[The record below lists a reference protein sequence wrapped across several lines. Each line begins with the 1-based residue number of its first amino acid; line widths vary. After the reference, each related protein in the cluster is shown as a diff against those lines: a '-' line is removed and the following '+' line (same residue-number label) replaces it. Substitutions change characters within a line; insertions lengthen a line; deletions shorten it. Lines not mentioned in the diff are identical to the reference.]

1 MENNGTKIFYTGIA
15 YGAYPEEHGKI
26 NSRKVVKEGLPIK
39 KLSREFPYLLGE
51 KRAGAGRLLIY
62 YALLPE
68 YRRKNFFSGQPK
80 GWKPE
85 TAQQLLED
93 AVRKA
98 IVTFDCREQLCAP
111 ELHKQ
116 PGQIPIELTA
126 ALLYRQRPFDKIC
139 ITLAAEGG
147 EYGLSQVIELIN
159 PYLPRTRQV
168 FFKGEDSPVCEMLED
183 YLYDQFGIIMTRTD
197 VPPSDIPWLDMEET
211 DLPAGK
217 APLDG
222 QRHINSLETLK
233 FLDTAVKNGYN
244 TKVN

>member
-1 MENNGTKIFYTGIA
+1 METVETKVFYTGIE
-15 YGAYPEEHGKI
+15 YGAYPEYKGRI
-26 NSRKVVKEGLPIK
+26 NARKVLKEGIPLK

-51 KRAGAGRLLIY
+51 RNSGTGRIQVY

-68 YRRKNFFSGQPK
+68 YGGKTFFSGHPK

-85 TAQQLLED
+85 SVRRILTE

-98 IVTFDCREQLCAP
+98 DMALDCREQLWAP
-111 ELHKQ
+111 EIDKQ
-116 PGQIPIELTA
+116 TGRIPIELTA

-147 EYGLSQVIELIN
+147 EYGLRQVIELIS

-168 FFKGEDSPVCEMLED
+168 FFKGEESPVYEMLED
-183 YLYDQFGIIMTRTD
+183 YLYEQFGIIMTKTD
-197 VPPSDIPWLDMEET
+197 VPPKDIPWLDMEEE
-211 DLPAGK
+211 DFLNGK
-217 APLDG
+217 AFFDG
-222 QRHINSLETLK
+222 QRHINRLETLK